1 MEPRFLHIN
10 MPKSKDWQEQ
20 WQRQLGSSDEEKKKK
35 TTQLLDNKAINVKAD
50 K

>member
-1 MEPRFLHIN
+1 

-20 WQRQLGSSDEEKKKK
+20 LQRQLGPSDEEKKKK
-35 TTQLLDNKAINVKAD
+35 PTQLLDNKAINVKAD